1 MAIGVAE
8 LVERPFDQLAGAQ
21 DDPGRDEDVLHFA
34 AIGAAVHPDEAAD
47 GARDSAQEFEAGDAV
62 VAGGRGDQD
71 AGRTAA
77 AMERGLVELLDFR
90 ERLAEADDD
99 SGYAAVADDQVGAE
113 AERHQ
118 GYVRIE
124 LSQELDEVVLIGRLE
139 QPLGRPAA
147 T

>member
-1 MAIGVAE
+1 M
-8 LVERPFDQLAGAQ
+8 
-21 DDPGRDEDVLHFA
+21 PGN
-34 AIGAAVHPDEAAD
+34 
-47 GARDSAQEFEAGDAV
+47 SAQEFEAGDAV

-99 SGYAAVADDQVGAE
+99 SGYAAVADDQIGAE
-113 AERHQ
+113 AECHQ

-139 QPLGRPAA
+139 QPLGRPAPLEPYERSEWSVGGQ
-147 T
+147 TSPRLDQLFRSS